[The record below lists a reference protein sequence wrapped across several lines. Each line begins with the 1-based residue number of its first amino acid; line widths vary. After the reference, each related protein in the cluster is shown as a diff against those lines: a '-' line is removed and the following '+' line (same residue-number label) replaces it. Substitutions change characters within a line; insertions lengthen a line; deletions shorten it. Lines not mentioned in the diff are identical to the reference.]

1 MKDFVTYSDFMR
13 NADAYLEIKLDL
25 SDPVEIGDFAALFA
39 GFGAEFE
46 RYLAENHPEAAG
58 TAKMYVSEV
67 RKGSVIAAMFAD
79 IPDLIGMA
87 DAALI
92 ALGFGALFNRR
103 IRDFVQGKH
112 LGGAKKSQLSDV
124 AKTVQALANDKN
136 GTMSVKGLRLKE
148 TEYEIEFEAVFTE
161 REARDALTTINNQK
175 LELDKVSTSDRQRV
189 LMTFTRSDVGN
200 AIVGKRSGERVVVD
214 EISEKPR
221 ALVYGS
227 DLAEAQIKDEI
238 QNADENV
245 YKRGFVVDL
254 NIIFSGARPV
264 AYSVTHLH
272 QVIDL
277 PGDD

>member
-1 MKDFVTYSDFMR
+1 
-13 NADAYLEIKLDL
+13 
-25 SDPVEIGDFAALFA
+25 
-39 GFGAEFE
+39 
-46 RYLAENHPEAAG
+46 
-58 TAKMYVSEV
+58 
-67 RKGSVIAAMFAD
+67 
-79 IPDLIGMA
+79 PDLIGMA

-103 IRDFVQGKH
+103 IRDFIQGKH

-136 GTMSVKGLRLKE
+136 GTMSIKGLRLKE
-148 TEYEIEFEAVFTE
+148 TEYETEFEAVFTE
-161 REARDALTTINNQK
+161 REARDALVTINNQK
-175 LELDKVSTSDRQRV
+175 EELDKVSASDHQRV
-189 LMTFTRSDVGN
+189 LMTFTRSDVSN
-200 AIVGKRSGERVVVD
+200 AIVGKRSGERVVVE
-214 EISEKPR
+214 EISDKSR

-245 YKRGFVVDL
+245 FKRGFIVDL
-254 NIIFSGARPV
+254 NLVFSGPRPV

-277 PGDD
+277 ED

>member
-1 MKDFVTYSDFMR
+1 MKNHITYSDLMR
-13 NADAYLEIKLDL
+13 NAEAYLEIRLDL
-25 SDPVEIGDFAALFA
+25 TDPVEIGDFAALFA

-46 RYLAENHPEAAG
+46 RYLSENHPESAG

-67 RKGSVIAAMFAD
+67 RKGSVIAAMFAN

-103 IRDFVQGKH
+103 LRDFIHGKH

-124 AKTVQALANDKN
+124 SKTVQALANDKN
-136 GTMSVKGLRLKE
+136 GTMSLKGLRLKE
-148 TEYEIEFEAVFTE
+148 NGYETEFEAVFTE
-161 REARDALTTINNQK
+161 REARDALVTINDQK
-175 LELDKVSTSDRQRV
+175 AELDKISASDHQRV

-200 AIVGKRSGERVVVD
+200 AVVGKRSGERVVVED
-214 EISEKPR
+214 ISEKSR

-245 YKRGFVVDL
+245 YKRGFIVDL
-254 NIIFSGARPV
+254 NLVFAGPRPV

-277 PGDD
+277 SEDD